1 MVEIFT
7 PNCFQYFKNKL
18 SDNQIISQKLLAH
31 FPDANLN
38 VSISE
43 CQAFIELNN
52 SKKSFW
58 LDNWHHKNEI
68 VLSIIA
74 SILGQNK
81 TIFAR
86 NCQIKKV
93 DKAIAESFLNE
104 NHLLGYL
111 NAYYKYALF
120 FDNEIIAIATFSK
133 GRKMNRLSS
142 EKRGFELISF
152 CCKKNISV
160 TGGLSK
166 LLKAFITDLQPGD
179 IMTYV
184 DKDWSE
190 GKAYLKIGFKLH
202 SETPPQSFLFN
213 TKTLAK
219 HKIGNDVETDNIKDN
234 ETILVKNSGNLKLVY
249 TP

>member
-1 MVEIFT
+1 MAEIFT
-7 PNCFQYFKNKL
+7 PNSFQFFNNNLISNQKISRKL
-18 SDNQIISQKLLAH
+18 FAH
-31 FPDANLN
+31 FPDANLS
-38 VSISE
+38 VGKSE
-43 CQAFIELNN
+43 CQIFIEVN
-52 SKKSFW
+52 SSRISFW
-58 LDNWHHKNEI
+58 LDDWLHKNDI

-74 SILGQNK
+74 SILGKNK

-86 NCQIKKV
+86 NCQVKKV
-93 DKAIAESFLNE
+93 DKVIAEAFLNE

-120 FDNEIIAIATFSK
+120 SDNEIVALATFSK
-133 GRKMNRLSS
+133 GRKMNRLSP

-184 DKDWSE
+184 NKGWSQ

-213 TKTLAK
+213 TKTLTK
-219 HKIGNDVETDNIKDN
+219 HKINNDFELENTLDKD
-234 ETILVKNSGNLKLVY
+234 TILVKNSGNLKLVY
-249 TP
+249 TL

>member
-1 MVEIFT
+1 LINKETIIIT
-7 PNCFQYFKNKL
+7 LSKN
-18 SDNQIISQKLLAH
+18 
-31 FPDANLN
+31 FPDGSFMVGVNDCKLD
-38 VSISE
+38 VLI
-43 CQAFIELNN
+43 NN
-52 SKKSFW
+52 QSFSFW
-58 LDNWHHKNEI
+58 LDEWHHKNDV

-74 SILGQNK
+74 SILGKNK

-86 NCQIKKV
+86 NCQVKKV
-93 DKAIAESFLNE
+93 DKVIAEAFLNE

-120 FDNEIIAIATFSK
+120 HQNEIIAIATFSK

-152 CCKKNISV
+152 CCKKHVSV

-166 LLKAFITDLQPGD
+166 LLKAFVSDLQPGD
-179 IMTYV
+179 VMTYV

-202 SETPPQSFLFN
+202 SETPSQNFIFN
-213 TKTLAK
+213 TKTLTK
-219 HKIGNDVETDNIKDN
+219 HKVSNDFELENVKEKD
-234 ETILVKNSGNLKLVY
+234 TILVKNSGNLKLVY

>member
-1 MVEIFT
+1 M
-7 PNCFQYFKNKL
+7 
-18 SDNQIISQKLLAH
+18 SDNHIISQKLLLH
-31 FPDANLN
+31 FPDANLSVN
-38 VSISE
+38 VSK
-43 CQAFIELNN
+43 CQVIINYRSLKTA
-52 SKKSFW
+52 FW
-58 LDNWHHKNEI
+58 LDNWHHKNDI

-86 NCQIKKV
+86 NCEVKKV
-93 DKAIAESFLNE
+93 NKLQAEAFINQ

-133 GRKMNRLSS
+133 GRKMNRL
-142 EKRGFELISF
+142 EANKRSFELISF

-213 TKTLAK
+213 TKSLAK
-219 HKIGNDVETDNIKDN
+219 QKVSNDFELENKQDKD
-234 ETILVKNSGNLKLVY
+234 TILVKNSGNLKLVY
-249 TP
+249 TL

>member
-1 MVEIFT
+1 LTSKESILK
-7 PNCFQYFKNKL
+7 PLNKL
-18 SDNQIISQKLLAH
+18 
-31 FPDANLN
+31 FPDYKFEA
-38 VSISE
+38 
-43 CQAFIELNN
+43 AFLEHKIFITINN
-52 SKKSFW
+52 KKLCFHLDDW
-58 LDNWHHKNEI
+58 LHKNDV

-74 SILGQNK
+74 SILGKNK

-86 NCQIKKV
+86 NCQVKKV
-93 DKAIAESFLNE
+93 DKALAEAFLNE

-111 NAYYKYALF
+111 NAYHKYALF

-142 EKRGFELISF
+142 EKLGFELISF

-179 IMTYV
+179 VMTYV

-213 TKTLAK
+213 TKTLTK
-219 HKIGNDVETDNIKDN
+219 KKVSNDFELESNIDKD
-234 ETILVKNSGNLKLVY
+234 TILVKNSGNLKLVY
-249 TP
+249 TL

>member
-1 MVEIFT
+1 
-7 PNCFQYFKNKL
+7 L
-18 SDNQIISQKLLAH
+18 SDNHIISQKLLLH
-31 FPDANLN
+31 FPDANLSVN
-38 VSISE
+38 VSK
-43 CQAFIELNN
+43 CQVIINYRSLKTA
-52 SKKSFW
+52 FW
-58 LDNWHHKNEI
+58 LDNWHHKNDI

-86 NCQIKKV
+86 NCEVKKV
-93 DKAIAESFLNE
+93 NKLQAEAFINQ

-133 GRKMNRLSS
+133 GRKMNRL
-142 EKRGFELISF
+142 EANKRSFELISF

-213 TKTLAK
+213 TKSLAK
-219 HKIGNDVETDNIKDN
+219 QKVSNDFELENKQDKD
-234 ETILVKNSGNLKLVY
+234 TILVKNSGNLKLVY
-249 TP
+249 TL

>member
-1 MVEIFT
+1 MTSKESLLK
-7 PNCFQYFKNKL
+7 PLNKL
-18 SDNQIISQKLLAH
+18 
-31 FPDANLN
+31 FPDYKF
-38 VSISE
+38 E
-43 CQAFIELNN
+43 TAFLKHKIFIAVNN
-52 SKKSFW
+52 KKLFFDVNDW
-58 LDNWHHKNEI
+58 LHKNDI

-86 NCQIKKV
+86 NCQVKKV

-120 FDNEIIAIATFSK
+120 FDNEIIALATFSK

-152 CCKKNISV
+152 CCKKHISV

-166 LLKAFITDLQPGD
+166 LLKAFVTDLQPGD

-213 TKTLAK
+213 TKTFTK
-219 HKIGNDVETDNIKDN
+219 HKISNDFELENIQDKD
-234 ETILVKNSGNLKLVY
+234 TILVKNSGNLKLVY
-249 TP
+249 TL

>member
-1 MVEIFT
+1 M
-7 PNCFQYFKNKL
+7 
-18 SDNQIISQKLLAH
+18 SDNQIIRKKLLDH
-31 FPDANLN
+31 FPDANLS
-38 VSISE
+38 VGVLE
-43 CQAFIELNN
+43 CQIIINYGSLKTA
-52 SKKSFW
+52 FW
-58 LDNWHHKNEI
+58 LDDWHYKNEI

-74 SILGQNK
+74 SILGKNK

-86 NCQIKKV
+86 NCQVKKV
-93 DKAIAESFLNE
+93 DKAITESFLNE

-111 NAYYKYALF
+111 NVYYKYALF
-120 FDNEIIAIATFSK
+120 FDNEIVAIATFSK

-152 CCKKNISV
+152 CCKKNISI

-219 HKIGNDVETDNIKDN
+219 QKVSIDFELESNNNKN
-234 ETILVKNSGNLKLVY
+234 TILVKNSGNLKLVY

>member
-1 MVEIFT
+1 M
-7 PNCFQYFKNKL
+7 
-18 SDNQIISQKLLAH
+18 SDNQIISQKLLAQ

-38 VSISE
+38 VSVSE
-43 CQAFIELNN
+43 CQVFIELKT
-52 SKKSFW
+52 SKISFW
-58 LDNWHHKNEI
+58 LDDWHHKNEI

-86 NCQIKKV
+86 NCHVKKV
-93 DKAIAESFLNE
+93 DKTIAKVFLNE

-111 NAYYKYALF
+111 NAYYKYALYYQ
-120 FDNEIIAIATFSK
+120 NEIIAIATFSK

-152 CCKKNISV
+152 CCKKHISV

-166 LLKAFITDLQPGD
+166 LLKAFVTDLQPGD
-179 IMTYV
+179 VMTYV

-202 SETPPQSFLFN
+202 SEKPPQNFVFN
-213 TKTLAK
+213 TQTLTK
-219 HKIGNDVETDNIKDN
+219 FKVSDDLELENKKDKDA
-234 ETILVKNSGNLKLVY
+234 ILVKNSGNLKLVY

>member
-1 MVEIFT
+1 MT
-7 PNCFQYFKNKL
+7 
-18 SDNQIISQKLLAH
+18 DNQIIRKKLLDH
-31 FPDANLN
+31 FPDASLS
-38 VSISE
+38 VGVSE
-43 CQAFIELNN
+43 CQVFIELKT
-52 SKKSFW
+52 SKISFW
-58 LDNWHHKNEI
+58 LDDWHHKNEI

-74 SILGQNK
+74 SILGKNK

-86 NCQIKKV
+86 NCQVKKV
-93 DKAIAESFLNE
+93 DKAIAEDFLNE

-120 FDNEIIAIATFSK
+120 FDNEIVAMATFSK

-160 TGGLSK
+160 VGGLSK

-179 IMTYV
+179 VMTYV

-190 GKAYLKIGFKLH
+190 GKAYLKIGFKLN

-219 HKIGNDVETDNIKDN
+219 QKVSTDFELENTLDKD
-234 ETILVKNSGNLKLVY
+234 TILVKNSGNLKLVY
-249 TP
+249 TL

>member
-1 MVEIFT
+1 MTSKESILK
-7 PNCFQYFKNKL
+7 PLNKL
-18 SDNQIISQKLLAH
+18 
-31 FPDANLN
+31 FPDYKFETATLDHKIFITINNKKICFN
-38 VSISE
+38 V
-43 CQAFIELNN
+43 F
-52 SKKSFW
+52 
-58 LDNWHHKNEI
+58 DWHHKNDI

-74 SILGQNK
+74 SILGKNK

-86 NCQIKKV
+86 NCQVKKV

-120 FDNEIIAIATFSK
+120 FDNEIVAIATFSK
-133 GRKMNRLSS
+133 GRKMDRLSP

-152 CCKKNISV
+152 CCKKYISV

-166 LLKAFITDLQPGD
+166 LLKAFVIDLQPGD

-219 HKIGNDVETDNIKDN
+219 QKVSNDFDLESNNDKD
-234 ETILVKNSGNLKLVY
+234 TILVKNSGNLKLVY

>member
-1 MVEIFT
+1 M
-7 PNCFQYFKNKL
+7 
-18 SDNQIISQKLLAH
+18 SDNHIISQKLLLH
-31 FPDANLN
+31 FPDANLSVN
-38 VSISE
+38 VSK
-43 CQAFIELNN
+43 CQVIINYRSLKTA
-52 SKKSFW
+52 FW
-58 LDNWHHKNEI
+58 LDNWYHKNDI
-68 VLSIIA
+68 LLSIIA
-74 SILGQNK
+74 SILGKNK

-86 NCQIKKV
+86 NCQVKKV
-93 DKAIAESFLNE
+93 DKAIAEAFLNE

-120 FDNEIIAIATFSK
+120 FDNEILAIATFSK

-166 LLKAFITDLQPGD
+166 LLKAFVIDLQPGD

-213 TKTLAK
+213 TKSLAK
-219 HKIGNDVETDNIKDN
+219 QKVSNDFELENKQDKD
-234 ETILVKNSGNLKLVY
+234 TILVKNSGNLKLVY
-249 TP
+249 TL

>member
-1 MVEIFT
+1 M
-7 PNCFQYFKNKL
+7 
-18 SDNQIISQKLLAH
+18 SDNHIISQKLLLH
-31 FPDANLN
+31 FPDANLSVN
-38 VSISE
+38 VSK
-43 CQAFIELNN
+43 CQVIINYRSLKTA
-52 SKKSFW
+52 FW
-58 LDNWHHKNEI
+58 LDNWRHKNDI

-86 NCQIKKV
+86 NCQVKKV
-93 DKAIAESFLNE
+93 DKAIAEAFLNE

-120 FDNEIIAIATFSK
+120 FDNEIVAISTFSK

-190 GKAYLKIGFKLH
+190 GKAYLKIGFKIH
-202 SETPPQSFLFN
+202 SETPQQNFVFN
-213 TKTLAK
+213 TQTLTK
-219 HKIGNDVETDNIKDN
+219 HKIGDDFELENKQDKN
-234 ETILVKNSGNLKLVY
+234 TILVKNSGNLKLVY

>member
-1 MVEIFT
+1 M
-7 PNCFQYFKNKL
+7 L
-18 SDNQIISQKLLAH
+18 DNQIISQKLLLH
-31 FPDANLN
+31 FPEVNLSVN
-38 VSISE
+38 VSE
-43 CQAFIELNN
+43 CQVIINYGSLKTA
-52 SKKSFW
+52 FW
-58 LDNWHHKNEI
+58 LDDWLHKNDI

-74 SILGQNK
+74 SILGKNK

-86 NCQIKKV
+86 NCQVKKV
-93 DKAIAESFLNE
+93 DKALAEAFLNE

-111 NAYYKYALF
+111 NAYHKYALF

-142 EKRGFELISF
+142 EKLGFELISF

-179 IMTYV
+179 VMTYV

-202 SETPPQSFLFN
+202 SETPQQSFLFN
-213 TKTLAK
+213 TKTLTK
-219 HKIGNDVETDNIKDN
+219 KKVSNDFELESNIDKD
-234 ETILVKNSGNLKLVY
+234 TILVKNSGNLKLVY
-249 TP
+249 TL